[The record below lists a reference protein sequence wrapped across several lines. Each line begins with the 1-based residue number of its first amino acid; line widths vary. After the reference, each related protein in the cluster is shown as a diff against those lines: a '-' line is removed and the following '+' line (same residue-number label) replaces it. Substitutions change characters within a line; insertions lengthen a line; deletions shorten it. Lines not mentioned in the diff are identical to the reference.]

1 MADESLGNLQDRQ
14 VALERQLRTKQEI
27 GAAES
32 DILAIKKQLLD
43 VEKGIAEKQGSEVT
57 DQYLVDLERRRLALE
72 EQIGAMERS
81 SKASQDFDNALKRNI
96 KTLTGITDSSDSLIG
111 SFMNLTKETGGV
123 GAALEQMGETL
134 AETINAQ
141 NVATSIATKF
151 AEGTMLM
158 ATAIDS
164 ATAGFAK
171 ATGLG
176 KTFNSQIIALEASNR
191 KFGVSASES
200 AASFESLVGGLSGFT
215 LMGEDVQ
222 SALAT
227 EVAQLSEL
235 GVSAADTT
243 GVFESLTRTFGFT
256 ATESIELTKQTETL
270 AQELG
275 ISLGE
280 AVGNLNAALPQ
291 LASLSA
297 NQVGPAFEA
306 LQKRAV
312 ETGLAVNDLV
322 GIAGRFDT
330 FDSAA
335 SAAGN
340 LNAVLGTQMFDTMG
354 LLEAQLEGPDAVI
367 EQLRQGLLGSVGSF
381 EELTVF
387 QRKAIANASGLNE
400 EEIRGLFNSKEVT
413 EEQKKQ
419 ADEREKN
426 LKAAMDL
433 KAELMALV
441 AEMSVAI
448 QPLMTLAKNIVS
460 AFASI
465 TKAIKAVMGEGTI
478 GNIGAAGV
486 MIAGG
491 ALIGKGVSAAMSALG
506 IGKKLGPGGVPRV
519 YVDNMPGGGPGG
531 GGDGGSRMSFGD
543 RMSASRNT
551 TKKRGG
557 FFKRV
562 GGAFKG
568 ARKGGKGFFG
578 ALGAAG
584 KSGFRAMRSGGAG
597 LISGALGKAGGLFK
611 GIGKKVGLGGIAKL
625 GAKVGLR
632 GIPYLGQALRAY
644 DVLGAGSRLLT
655 GKKLPGALFNKG
667 GGIAGTGPVPIT
679 AHGGEVVV
687 PVEKTPAA
695 SNLANMVAERSSV
708 NNKELIKEIRNLNNR
723 PIKVTSEV
731 KLKQQELGRAI
742 NDHFGAAGSKP
753 ANSVV

>member
-1 MADESLGNLQDRQ
+1 
-14 VALERQLRTKQEI
+14 
-27 GAAES
+27 
-32 DILAIKKQLLD
+32 
-43 VEKGIAEKQGSEVT
+43 
-57 DQYLVDLERRRLALE
+57 
-72 EQIGAMERS
+72 
-81 SKASQDFDNALKRNI
+81 
-96 KTLTGITDSSDSLIG
+96 
-111 SFMNLTKETGGV
+111 
-123 GAALEQMGETL
+123 MGETL
-134 AETINAQ
+134 AETMSAQ

-322 GIAGRFDT
+322 SIAERFDT
-330 FDSAA
+330 FDEAA

-441 AEMSVAI
+441 AEMSVAL
-448 QPLMTLAKNIVS
+448 QPLLQLAKKIVS
-460 AFASI
+460 VFAEI
-465 TKAIKAVMGEGTI
+465 VKAIKGVMGEGTI
-478 GNIGAAGV
+478 GNIGAAAV
-486 MIAGG
+486 MVTGG
-491 ALIGKGVSAAMSALG
+491 ALIAKGVSAAMSKLG

-531 GGDGGSRMSFGD
+531 GGGDGGSKMSFGD
-543 RMSASRNT
+543 RMKASRDT

-584 KSGFRAMRSGGAG
+584 KSGFRALRSGGAG
-597 LISGALGKAGGLFK
+597 LLSGGLGKIGKGLK
-611 GIGKKVGLGGIAKL
+611 GIGGKIGLGGLAKFGGKL
-625 GAKVGLR
+625 GLR
-632 GIPYLGQALRAY
+632 AIPGLGQAMMAY
-644 DVLGAGSRLLT
+644 DAVGAASRLM
-655 GKKLPGALFNKG
+655 GGPKLPGAMFNEG
-667 GGIAGTGPVPIT
+667 GGIAGSGPVPIT

-695 SNLANMVAERSSV
+695 SNLANMVAQKSAV

-723 PIKVTSEV
+723 PIQVTSEV
-731 KLKQQELGRAI
+731 TMDRQAFGSAVNK
-742 NDHFGAAGSKP
+742 HFGAPGSKP
-753 ANSVV
+753 ANSAV

>member
-1 MADESLGNLQDRQ
+1 MTPAEIQALFEQLKQSLSSQQIEEFAEMLDKVEDKLTDSTTSIEDQIT
-14 VALERQLRTKQEI
+14 ALSSLSETI
-27 GAAES
+27 AGITPAAETF
-32 DILAIKKQLLD
+32 DA
-43 VEKGIAEKQGSEVT
+43 
-57 DQYLVDLERRRLALE
+57 AL
-72 EQIGAMERS
+72 Q
-81 SKASQDFDNALKRNI
+81 KNI
-96 KTLTGITDSSDSLIG
+96 KTLTGVTQSSDGLIG
-111 SFMNLTKETGGV
+111 SFIDLTTKSGGV
-123 GAALEQMGETL
+123 GKALEQMGETL
-134 AETINAQ
+134 AETMSAQ

-191 KFGVSASES
+191 KFGVSAAES
-200 AASFESLVGGLSGFT
+200 GKAFESLVGGLSGFT

-235 GVSAADTT
+235 GVTAADST
-243 GVFESLTRTFGFT
+243 GVFESLARTFGFT

-275 ISLGE
+275 ISLGD
-280 AVGNLNAALPQ
+280 AVNNLNAALPQ

-312 ETGLAVNDLV
+312 ETGLAVNDLI

-441 AEMSVAI
+441 AEMSVAL

-465 TKAIKAVMGEGTI
+465 TKAVKAVMGEGTI
-478 GNIGAAGV
+478 GNIGAAAV
-486 MIAGG
+486 MVTGG
-491 ALIGKGVSAAMSALG
+491 ALIAKGVSAAMSKLG
-506 IGKKLGPGGVPRV
+506 IGKKLGPGGVPAV
-519 YVDNMPGGGPGG
+519 YIAGSAVSLGGGGGGG
-531 GGDGGSRMSFGD
+531 GGDDDIIVAGDKKKKKTGGPPRKTPEG
-543 RMSASRNT
+543 
-551 TKKRGG
+551 TKK
-557 FFKRV
+557 K
-562 GGAFKG
+562 
-568 ARKGGKGFFG
+568 KGFFSKIKKYGKKIPGVGKLGTLGGSLMGGLSSKLKGFGLKGLGKLGLKG
-578 ALGAAG
+578 ALRFVPGIGQAMMAYDAIGAA
-584 KSGFRAMRSGGAG
+584 SR
-597 LISGALGKAGGLFK
+597 
-611 GIGKKVGLGGIAKL
+611 VLGG
-625 GAKVGLR
+625 
-632 GIPYLGQALRAY
+632 P
-644 DVLGAGSRLLT
+644 
-655 GKKLPGALFNKG
+655 KLPGAMFKKG
-667 GGIAGTGPVPIT
+667 GGIKGSGPVPIT

-695 SNLANMVAERSSV
+695 SNLANMVAQKSAA
-708 NNKELIKEIRNLNNR
+708 NNKELIKEIRNLHNR

-731 KLKQQELGRAI
+731 TMDKQAFGSAV
-742 NDHFGAAGSKP
+742 NKHFGAPGSKP

>member
-1 MADESLGNLQDRQ
+1 MTPAEIQALFEQLKQSLSSQQLEEFAEMLDKVEDKLTDSTSSIEDQIAALSNLSDTIAGIPQ
-14 VALERQLRTKQEI
+14 
-27 GAAES
+27 AAETF
-32 DILAIKKQLLD
+32 DA
-43 VEKGIAEKQGSEVT
+43 
-57 DQYLVDLERRRLALE
+57 AL
-72 EQIGAMERS
+72 Q
-81 SKASQDFDNALKRNI
+81 KNI
-96 KTLTGITDSSDSLIG
+96 KTLTGVTKSSDGLIG
-111 SFMNLTKETGGV
+111 SFIDLTAKSGGV
-123 GAALEQMGETL
+123 GKALEQMGETL
-134 AETINAQ
+134 AETMSAQ

-200 AASFESLVGGLSGFT
+200 AASFESLVGGLSGFA
-215 LMGEDVQ
+215 LMGEEVQ

-235 GVSAADTT
+235 GVSAADST

-280 AVGNLNAALPQ
+280 AVSNLNAALPQ

-312 ETGLAVNDLV
+312 ETGLAVNDLI

-354 LLEAQLEGPDAVI
+354 LLEAQMEGPDAVV

-419 ADEREKN
+419 AEEREKN
-426 LKAAMDL
+426 LKAAMSL
-433 KAELMALV
+433 KDELMALV
-441 AEMSVAI
+441 AEMSVAL
-448 QPLMTLAKNIVS
+448 QPLLQLAKKIVS
-460 AFASI
+460 VFAEI
-465 TKAIKAVMGEGTI
+465 TKAIKGVMGEGTI
-478 GNIGAAGV
+478 GNIGAAAV
-486 MIAGG
+486 MVAGG
-491 ALIGKGVSAAMSALG
+491 ALIGKGVSAAMSKLG

-519 YVDNMPGGGPGG
+519 FVDNMPGGGPGG
-531 GGDGGSRMSFGD
+531 GDGGGGGSRTSFGD
-543 RMSASRNT
+543 RMSASRDT

-562 GGAFKG
+562 KGAFKG

-584 KSGFRAMRSGGAG
+584 KSGFRALRSGGAG
-597 LISGALGKAGGLFK
+597 LISGGLSKLGGAFK
-611 GIGKKVGLGGIAKL
+611 GIGGKIGLGGLAKFGGKL
-625 GAKVGLR
+625 GLR
-632 GIPYLGQALRAY
+632 AIPGLGQAMMAY
-644 DVLGAGSRLLT
+644 DAVGAASRLL
-655 GKKLPGALFNKG
+655 GGPKLPGAMFEQG
-667 GGIAGTGPVPIT
+667 GGIAGSGPVPIT

-695 SNLANMVAERSSV
+695 SNLANMVAQKSAA
-708 NNKELIKEIRNLNNR
+708 NNNELIKEIRNLNNR
-723 PIKVTSEV
+723 PIKVESNIQMD
-731 KLKQQELGRAI
+731 KQAFGRSI
-742 NDHFGAAGSKP
+742 NEHFGGSNLGSKP
-753 ANSVV
+753 ANSAV